1 MTMSKKFF
9 LSLGLLL
16 MLLPVACTEKESD
29 LGVNLQD
36 PYTRY
41 SGTRDTVSVEAC
53 TVFDD
58 SLSTAGYTAAV
69 FGNYNDAVFGKC
81 QATIYSQIALASTST
96 GINLSDE
103 VVIDSVKMT
112 LVIDT
117 ACPIMP
123 EDGQRT
129 LRVIVNQLAEPLKA
143 DSGYFSF
150 QQLPEGET
158 CFFDDDVVF
167 EGDSLVLKL
176 RENIFTVLK
185 QNCSSADFL
194 ERTKGFSLKMADTSM
209 TMLAVNFS
217 ATNTRIT
224 LYYHTATSEGL
235 TFVFPLNSNA
245 ARTMYYRHDYTGTA
259 IAPIASH
266 AQESV
271 DGSAMLY
278 LEPLGGT
285 KLRLNMQPFL
295 DAFRAKHP
303 SAVIHYA
310 ELLLPVYDPTS
321 ENYPLRLLAL
331 KRKADG
337 SSVYVT
343 DADVLTNN
351 YTYAGFDGYYHP
363 DKHQYRMRV
372 TQHLQELLREGKD
385 YGTEIIIDARRS
397 SAFRTVLNGSMAAD
411 PIRIEF
417 IYSE

>member
-1 MTMSKKFF
+1 MSKKSF

-16 MLLPVACTEKESD
+16 MLLPLACTEKETD

-36 PYTRY
+36 PFTLY
-41 SGTRDTVSVEAC
+41 SGTRDTVALEAC
-53 TVFDD
+53 TVMDD

-69 FGNYNDAVFGKC
+69 FGDYSDAVFGKC
-81 QATIYSQIALASTST
+81 TATIYSQIALAASSS

-117 ACPIMP
+117 VCPIP
-123 EDGQRT
+123 TEEGPKT
-129 LRVIVNQLAEPLKA
+129 LHVIVNQLAEPLKA

-176 RENIFTVLK
+176 REEVYPVLK
-185 QNCSSADFL
+185 QSSCTAADFL
-194 ERTKGFSLKMADTSM
+194 ERTKGFSLKMQDNSQ
-209 TMLAVNFS
+209 TMLSVNFS
-217 ATNTRIT
+217 ATSTRIT
-224 LYYHTATSEGL
+224 LYYHTATSGSL
-235 TFVFPLNSNA
+235 TFVFPLNNNA
-245 ARTMYYRHDYTGTA
+245 ARTMYYSHDYTGTP

-271 DGSAMLY
+271 EGGTKLY

-285 KLRLNMQPFL
+285 KIRLNIQPFL

-303 SAVIHYA
+303 TAVIHYA
-310 ELLLPVYDPTS
+310 ELLLPTYDPAS
-321 ENYPLRLLAL
+321 NNYPRRILAL

-337 SSVYVT
+337 SSAYIT
-343 DADVLTNN
+343 DADVMTNT
-351 YTYAGFDGYYHP
+351 YTYAGFDGYYHT
-363 DKHQYRMRV
+363 DQNQYRLRV
-372 TQHLQELLREGKD
+372 TQHLQELLRSGKD
-385 YGTEIIIDARRS
+385 YGTELIIDGRRS
-397 SAFRTVLNGSMAAD
+397 SAFRTVLNGSNVSN